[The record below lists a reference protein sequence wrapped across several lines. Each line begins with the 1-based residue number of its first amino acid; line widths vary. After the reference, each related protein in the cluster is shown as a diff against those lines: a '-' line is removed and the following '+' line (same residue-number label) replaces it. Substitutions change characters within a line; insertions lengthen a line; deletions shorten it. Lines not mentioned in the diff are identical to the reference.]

1 MMARYTSRD
10 LQNGWIGR
18 CLGVRSYETA
28 RACLNQGEHLIAH
41 VRYWANEFLYCVD
54 AAEKFEKVER
64 EADAFTLYVVNE
76 REFQGFFS

>member
-1 MMARYTSRD
+1 MPQPRGT
-10 LQNGWIGR
+10 
-18 CLGVRSYETA
+18 
-28 RACLNQGEHLIAH
+28 LIAH